1 MSTARWGQ
9 SSMSNSTIRV
19 LLMND
24 DKSLSLEIGFFGY
37 SYDDVEKYM
46 TKTFIESDK
55 AFAKKYTQMK
65 YVGAN

>member
-1 MSTARWGQ
+1 MPKKCIS
-9 SSMSNSTIRV
+9 V
-19 LLMND
+19 LLAND

-46 TKTFIESDK
+46 TKTFIETDK

-65 YVGAN
+65 YVGTN

>member
-1 MSTARWGQ
+1 MPK
-9 SSMSNSTIRV
+9 NTIHV

-24 DKSLSLEIGFFGY
+24 DRSLSLEIGFFGY
-37 SYDDVEKYM
+37 SYDDVEQYM

-65 YVGAN
+65 YIGTN

>member
-1 MSTARWGQ
+1 MSIGGTER
-9 SSMSNSTIRV
+9 STMPKNSISV
-19 LLMND
+19 LLMNE

>member
-1 MSTARWGQ
+1 ML
-9 SSMSNSTIRV
+9 NKTIRV
-19 LLMND
+19 LLAND

-65 YVGAN
+65 YVGTN

>member
-1 MSTARWGQ
+1 MSIGGTER
-9 SSMSNSTIRV
+9 STMPKKCIAV
-19 LLMND
+19 MLMNE

-65 YVGAN
+65 YVGVS